1 MATKKAVFVNT
12 KERMRREVE
21 RATELKVE
29 AKKLEAVMAWWKE
42 TEEIKAVLHFA
53 DGRKS
58 VTFRHQG

>member
-42 TEEIKAVLHFA
+42 AEEIKAVLHCA

-58 VTFRHQG
+58 ITFRHQG